1 MATWKKVIVSGSNI
15 SELNNDSGFIAS
27 VGGGIVS
34 ASAEGDAQGQ
44 VKLNGVNVNINAL
57 GSTDSPSFTTAS
69 AHLVGNV
76 TGDVVGDVVGDVTG
90 DLTGTASFADNAG
103 RIAGQSIT
111 NAEAQQVANINSV
124 TISNTQWGYLGSS
137 NQGVATTDSVTF
149 AGVSADLT
157 GTASLATKAETLN
170 VDTVTTNGNFD
181 IVFHDGSNGIDQAGG
196 GELAF
201 NPSSNELT
209 VGGQINANGGVSGNL
224 TGTASFATRAGIAN
238 TVINNSIGSDEI
250 QDEAIDPIHL
260 SSATST
266 AISGAFASDSASIAS
281 DIASLVAGAY
291 DLDFAGDT
299 GGDLVITDGE
309 KLTIAGGTNLSTT
322 GSGNSLTINLDG
334 NIDADLTGTASL
346 ADKAE
351 NIFVNSTNAAT
362 DHKLVFVDAAG
373 DSKQLTTDSTAG
385 DLIYRPSTGT
395 LTADVF
401 SGNLT
406 GNVTGTADSASV
418 LANARSFTTTGD
430 VVLASANFDGS
441 SNFTTTAT
449 IQANAV
455 EASMLNSNVFG
466 TTAGTALEGNT
477 AVDNVSVSNLKTAL
491 AGGFGSNAVT
501 IGDSDDIVTIG
512 NNLVVS
518 GDLTVSGEY
527 FTANVTN
534 LAVDDRYILL
544 NSGSGAGDSG
554 IVFGGSLGSSNE
566 GMALI
571 LDDSDDRLVVHS
583 ATFDP
588 DSTAVNATL
597 NGTNHYFVAGAF
609 SGSEADAATAKA
621 NKLGNIR
628 VEGDIYI
635 YA

>member
-27 VGGGIVS
+27 VGGGILS

-57 GSTDSPSFTTAS
+57 GSTDSPSFNTAS

-103 RIAGQSIT
+103 RIAGQAIT
-111 NAEAQQVANINSV
+111 NAEAVQVANINSV
-124 TISNTQWGYLGSS
+124 TISNTQWGYLGAS

-149 AGVSADLT
+149 AGVSAPLTGNVTGNVTGDLT
-157 GTASLATKAETLN
+157 GTS
-170 VDTVTTNGNFD
+170 
-181 IVFHDGSNGIDQAGG
+181 
-196 GELAF
+196 
-201 NPSSNELT
+201 
-209 VGGQINANGGVSGNL
+209 
-224 TGTASFATRAGIAN
+224 SFATRAGIAN
-238 TVINNSIGSDEI
+238 SVIGDSIVNASIADDAIGAEHFGST
-250 QDEAIDPIHL
+250 A
-260 SSATST
+260 AA

-346 ADKAE
+346 ASQAE
-351 NIFVNSTNAAT
+351 AINVGTSNAAV
-362 DHKLVFVDAAG
+362 DHKLVFVDASG
-373 DSKQLTTDSTAG
+373 DNKTLSTDQTAG
-385 DLIYRPSTGT
+385 DLIYRPSSGKLTVPVVVSQLSGGVTGS
-395 LTADVF
+395 LIGD
-401 SGNLT
+401 
-406 GNVTGTADSASV
+406 VTGTADTASYVAPSAIDGDIALGSGTSGNYVATLTAGTGITSTGAVTGEGIAHSLSV
-418 LANARSFTTTGD
+418 D
-430 VVLASANFDGS
+430 Y
-441 SNFTTTAT
+441 
-449 IQANAV
+449 
-455 EASMLNSNVFG
+455 G

-477 AVDNVSVSNLKTAL
+477 AVDDVSVANLKTRL

-501 IGDSDDIVTIG
+501 IGDSNDVVTIG
-512 NNLVVS
+512 HNLVVT
-518 GDLTVSGEY
+518 GDLTVNGDNLV
-527 FTANVTN
+527 ANVTN

-544 NSGSGAGDSG
+544 NSGSAAGDSG
-554 IVFGGSLGSSNE
+554 IVFGGSLGTANS

-571 LDDSDDRLVVHS
+571 LDDSDDRLVVRS
-583 ATFDP
+583 TAFDP
-588 DSTAVNATL
+588 DLNADATL
-597 NGTNHYFVAGAF
+597 EEENHYFVAGAY
-609 SGSEADAATAKA
+609 SGSAGGAANAGA